1 MTMTKRLS
9 QTNAASQGDSQQTFL
24 DHIRELQLRLFYIA
38 IAFVAMGGIS
48 YVFFGQIADF
58 VTKPIGDQ
66 ELVYLTPAGAFSF
79 MIQVCMYAGFIGALP
94 VIMYQVYRFIMPM
107 MPNANTRKI
116 LGFTAASFALAV
128 CGVVFAYVVSLPAS
142 LYFLTNF
149 NLHSINPMLTID
161 SYFSFV
167 MTYLLAGAILFQLP
181 ILMLTLN
188 SVRPLTPKKLM
199 TYQRH
204 MIVGSLIFAAVIS
217 PTPDVMN
224 QLLLASPLVLMYQFG
239 IGLVWITNRRQ
250 AHKLRSMDIK
260 HETDRPLVGY
270 DHLKSST
277 AIEQPHSLLRPS
289 VRAKNID
296 GIVAYPKRVA
306 THAPIRQTRKPLR
319 RLVHQSRSID
329 GIMMPVRATAYGH
342 TQ

>member
-1 MTMTKRLS
+1 
-9 QTNAASQGDSQQTFL
+9 
-24 DHIRELQLRLFYIA
+24 
-38 IAFVAMGGIS
+38 
-48 YVFFGQIADF
+48 
-58 VTKPIGDQ
+58 
-66 ELVYLTPAGAFSF
+66 
-79 MIQVCMYAGFIGALP
+79 MYAGFIGALP
-94 VIMYQVYRFIMPM
+94 VIMYQVYKFIMPM

-250 AHKLRSMDIK
+250 AHKPIGLMFYIHRSQFMSLSSI
-260 HETDRPLVGY
+260 GY
-270 DHLKSST
+270 PNQSNSKL
-277 AIEQPHSLLRPS
+277 I
-289 VRAKNID
+289 
-296 GIVAYPKRVA
+296 
-306 THAPIRQTRKPLR
+306 
-319 RLVHQSRSID
+319 HQDER
-329 GIMMPVRATAYGH
+329 
-342 TQ
+342 